1 MGATG
6 TPTLIGGGGSKSS
19 PQFLGGIHALIV
31 PVSFTM
37 SSSYA
42 TGGDTL
48 TLPTSDVR
56 GKELKAV
63 VLLQHVDSSGRFYE
77 WDGSA
82 TAPKIKVL
90 ADAAHSHTENTA
102 ATYTQNATTATATTT
117 LAEVAATT
125 DLSAVTLRALLVY
138 AA

>member
-6 TPTLIGGGGSKSS
+6 TPALIGGGGSKSS

-37 SSSYA
+37 SNSYA

-56 GKELKAV
+56 GKELKG
-63 VLLQHVDSSGRFYE
+63 VLLMTRQDGTRFYD

-82 TAPKIKVL
+82 TAPKIK
-90 ADAAHSHTENTA
+90 AYTAGNTEVG
-102 ATYTQNATTATATTT
+102 ATTN
-117 LAEVAATT
+117 
-125 DLSAVTLRALLVY
+125 LSAVTLRALLVY

>member
-6 TPTLIGGGGSKSS
+6 TPALIGGGGAKSS
-19 PQFLGGIHALIV
+19 PQFLGGVHALIV

-37 SSSYA
+37 SSSYS

-56 GKELKAV
+56 GKELKGV
-63 VLLQHVDSSGRFYE
+63 VILTRQDGTRFYD
-77 WDGSA
+77 WDGS
-82 TAPKIKVL
+82 TTTPKIK
-90 ADAAHSHTENTA
+90 AYTA
-102 ATYTQNATTATATTT
+102 GNSEVSATTN
-117 LAEVAATT
+117 
-125 DLSAVTLRALLVY
+125 LSAVTIKALLLY